1 LEHLNDPIL
10 IEFGTCDKDPEDPIL
25 MNPFSVLCRR
35 DSDVPNLSNCG
46 ARRDYPEKGGGL
58 TGG

>member
-1 LEHLNDPIL
+1 ML
-10 IEFGTCDKDPEDPIL
+10 IEFGTCEKDPEDPIL